1 MIILAIETSCDET
14 AVAIVEF
21 KKNKAKVLANIVS
34 SQVKAH
40 SKYGGVVPAL
50 AARMHLKNIVP
61 VLKRAFKQAGKH
73 TPSASQPTPLPE
85 RTGRGKRGIHCTAS
99 QSTFLEEGIH
109 FDKSKIDYV
118 AVTKGPGLIPALTI
132 GVGAAKAL
140 AYSLDKPLIG
150 INHLEGH
157 IYSNWLKPIRISNIK
172 YQISNTLD
180 SKNNFNLWKPKFPV
194 LCLIVSGGHTQLV
207 LMKKDL
213 SYKIIGETV
222 DDAAGEAFDKVAKL
236 LGLGYPG
243 GPLIEK
249 IAKKGNKNKFKF
261 TRPMMNSGDYNFSFS
276 GLKTAVLYEVRLK
289 HTPSASQPTP
299 LKRGIISVSQPVFS
313 EKRICSGNNNIQYN
327 SDIAASFQEAVIDVL
342 ISKTIKAAKQYKV
355 KNVLLGGGVS
365 ANKELQ
371 KRLREKILLAPFAKG
386 GVKFQIP
393 NSNLTT
399 DNALMIAVAA
409 YYNIINNKNIKSW
422 RNVKANANL
431 KI

>member
-21 KKNKAKVLANIVS
+21 KKNKAKVLSNIVS

-50 AARMHLKNIVP
+50 AARMHLKNMTP
-61 VLKRAFKQAGKH
+61 VLKRAFKQAEKH
-73 TPSASQPTPLPE
+73 TPSASQLTSL
-85 RTGRGKRGIHCTAS
+85 KRGIHRTAS
-99 QSTFLEEGIH
+99 QPTFFKGGIH
-109 FDKSKIDYV
+109 FDKNKIDYV
-118 AVTKGPGLIPALTI
+118 VVTKGPGLIPALMI

-213 SYKIIGETV
+213 RYKIIGETV

-249 IAKKGNKNKFKF
+249 IAKKGDRNKFKF
-261 TRPMMNSGDYNFSFS
+261 TRPMMNSKDYNFSFS

-289 HTPSASQPTP
+289 HTPS
-299 LKRGIISVSQPVFS
+299 VSQPVFS
-313 EKRICSGNNNIQYN
+313 EKKICSGNNNIQYN

-355 KNVLLGGGVS
+355 KNILLGGGVS

-371 KRLREKILLAPFAKG
+371 KQLGEKINKE
-386 GVKFQIP
+386 IP
-393 NSNLTT
+393 NTEYRILNTKLTT
-399 DNALMIAVAA
+399 DNALMIAIAA

-422 RNVKANANL
+422 RNVKADANL